1 MHANATRNKAH
12 TRPISVALGWDVVI
26 TSNPSYLCVT
36 YRVSL
41 MERDHKCFSFILFE
55 TKLSFF
61 HIAIIQGL
69 LSHIGVMICEIVVF
83 TLI

>member
-1 MHANATRNKAH
+1 MLLLYPFWNK
-12 TRPISVALGWDVVI
+12 IVL
-26 TSNPSYLCVT
+26 
-36 YRVSL
+36 
-41 MERDHKCFSFILFE
+41 
-55 TKLSFF
+55 F